1 MNAARLPQV
10 AACCTL
16 HVASPDSVQHLQQ
29 PQQQQQPATAT
40 IVASGSSINGASTC
54 KLQLLCMPRRLSHC
68 DVFMDIKCH
77 NFCTRGFIFV
87 FVTAHTHI
95 HTDTHVRIEPA
106 VAVEGEI
113 QLVMFMFMFLS
124 LFAAPYISLALFLH
138 LPLSSQLQ
146 LPHKSFTSISVF
158 DIF

>member
-10 AACCTL
+10 ARCTL

-29 PQQQQQPATAT
+29 PQQPAAAA

-95 HTDTHVRIEPA
+95 HTHTHVRIEPA